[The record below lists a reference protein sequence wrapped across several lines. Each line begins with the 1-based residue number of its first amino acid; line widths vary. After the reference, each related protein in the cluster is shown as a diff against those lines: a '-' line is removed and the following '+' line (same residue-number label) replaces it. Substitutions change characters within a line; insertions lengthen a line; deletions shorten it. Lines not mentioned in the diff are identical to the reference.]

1 MQALD
6 IYASIIKA
14 SIPLIIDGLNET
26 TSNRLFSPIWKNH
39 LSAFISKV
47 LQTKNLILI
56 TTCRNSYVD
65 RIWDRKTTK
74 ELHYLY
80 GFDDYETINEAVKKY
95 FTKYKI
101 KADLPF
107 ASLEKFRDPI
117 FLRIYCEIKN
127 PNWKTLNEVSVNI
140 EEEST

>member
-1 MQALD
+1 MKL
-6 IYASIIKA
+6 
-14 SIPLIIDGLNET
+14 
-26 TSNRLFSPIWKNH
+26 
-39 LSAFISKV
+39 
-47 LQTKNLILI
+47 LQTVYFHQFGKPFICIHFKSLTNKNLIFI

-107 ASLEKFRDPI
+107 ASLENSETQYF
-117 FLRIYCEIKN
+117 
-127 PNWKTLNEVSVNI
+127 
-140 EEEST
+140 